1 MNYDVITTP
10 TKDETRYS
18 ELNTKELKIFNNE
31 EFGNI
36 RTVLIDGEP
45 WLVGKDIAEALGY
58 AKARNAIAAH
68 VSEDDKK
75 DAPIQG
81 DLGGTQQM
89 TIINES
95 GMYALIFGSKL
106 ESANRFKHWVTSDV
120 LPTIRRT
127 GSYHLPRTYKEALV
141 ELVAQVEENERLA
154 LENATMKPKA
164 DYFDDLVERN
174 MLTNFR
180 TTAKEFGMKESE
192 FINWLL
198 ENKYIYRDAKNK
210 LQPYSIYV
218 DKGLFEIKEYVNPH
232 SNHAGT
238 QTLITP
244 KGRETFRLLLKK

>member
-1 MNYDVITTP
+1 MNYGIITTP
-10 TKDETRYS
+10 TKDETRYN
-18 ELNTKELKIFNNE
+18 ENNTLKIFNNE

-45 WLVGKDIAEALGY
+45 WLVGKDVAEVLGY
-58 AKARNAIAAH
+58 SNPRDAISKH
-68 VSEDDKK
+68 VDEEDKGVTKCDT
-75 DAPIQG
+75 
-81 DLGGTQQM
+81 LGGIQQM
-89 TIINES
+89 SIINES
-95 GMYALIFGSKL
+95 GLYALVLSSKL
-106 ESANRFKHWVTSDV
+106 PTAKKFRRWVTSDV

-192 FINWLL
+192 FINWLI
-198 ENKYIYRDAKNK
+198 ENKYIYRDTKGK

-244 KGRETFRLLLKK
+244 KGRETFRLLL